1 MNSLYWLAPVLAVV
15 ALIFAAYKAAV
26 VKKAKNGND
35 RMQEIAAAISE
46 GAKAFLYSEYKFMA
60 IFIVVLFLLNF
71 VGGIVGLSLGINWFN
86 ALVVGIFGAPG
97 VVLLLLLKYLL

>member
-1 MNSLYWLAPVLAVV
+1 METIAIIVIAVIAVFLILKLLTAP
-15 ALIFAAYKAAV
+15 IRFAAKMLINALVGFV
-26 VKKAKNGND
+26 V
-35 RMQEIAAAISE
+35 Q
-46 GAKAFLYSEYKFMA
+46 
-60 IFIVVLFLLNF
+60 VLLNF

>member
-1 MNSLYWLAPVLAVV
+1 METIAIIVIAVITVFLILKLLTAP
-15 ALIFAAYKAAV
+15 IRFAAKMLINALV
-26 VKKAKNGND
+26 G
-35 RMQEIAAAISE
+35 
-46 GAKAFLYSEYKFMA
+46 F
-60 IFIVVLFLLNF
+60 VVLFLLNF

>member
-1 MNSLYWLAPVLAVV
+1 METIAIILIAIIAVV
-15 ALIFAAYKAAV
+15 LILKLLTAPIRFAAKMLINALV
-26 VKKAKNGND
+26 G
-35 RMQEIAAAISE
+35 
-46 GAKAFLYSEYKFMA
+46 F
-60 IFIVVLFLLNF
+60 VVLFLLNF

>member
-1 MNSLYWLAPVLAVV
+1 METIAIILIAVIAVFLILKLLTAP
-15 ALIFAAYKAAV
+15 IRFAAKMLINALV
-26 VKKAKNGND
+26 G
-35 RMQEIAAAISE
+35 
-46 GAKAFLYSEYKFMA
+46 F
-60 IFIVVLFLLNF
+60 VVLFLLNF

>member
-1 MNSLYWLAPVLAVV
+1 METIAIILIAVIAVV
-15 ALIFAAYKAAV
+15 LILKLLTAPIRFAAKMLINALV
-26 VKKAKNGND
+26 G
-35 RMQEIAAAISE
+35 
-46 GAKAFLYSEYKFMA
+46 F
-60 IFIVVLFLLNF
+60 VVLFLLNF